1 MNWIIERGVT
11 LSLSHQIASQKTK
24 VKVRPKK
31 VMPTSIAEY
40 CACGCD
46 NTHLGECF
54 SCKER
59 ERSISYEDRATRR
72 DRGLVLDS
80 ILLKSQLNRS
90 TISLYSKMTGDNNG
104 DNSIFIKYTSIK
116 SHKVLYCVIF
126 DNRITLT
133 CLRSSLR

>member
-1 MNWIIERGVT
+1 M
-11 LSLSHQIASQKTK
+11 SLSHQIASQKTK

-40 CACGCD
+40 CACVCGND
-46 NTHLGECF
+46 AHLGECF

-59 ERSISYEDRATRR
+59 ERSVSYEDRATRR

-80 ILLKSQLNRS
+80 ILLKLQLNRS

-104 DNSIFIKYTSIK
+104 DTLYSSSI
-116 SHKVLYCVIF
+116 LQ
-126 DNRITLT
+126 
-133 CLRSSLR
+133 